1 MDLIGKP
8 LGNYQIVSELGR
20 GGMGIVYRAY
30 QASLNRYVAIKV
42 LPPQLAIDE
51 TFVQRFLHEARA
63 SAQLQH
69 PNIVTIYDVGS
80 IEHIY
85 YIVMAEIRGEP
96 LSALVR
102 RSGRLPLDR
111 AVSIVSQVASALD
124 FAHAQGIVHRDIK
137 PSNILVD
144 ANDRAVLTDFGI
156 AKAATGANVTRT
168 GVVVGTPEYM
178 SPEQARGTP
187 VDHRSDIYSLGV
199 IAYELMGGR
208 APFVGDTLAVLHAHA
223 YEPLPSLRTLNPE
236 VSKDVERVIAQA
248 MAKKPEERW
257 PSAGAFA
264 AALTASIQ
272 QVTAKIGSKRG
283 KATTTPVPTPRGTPV
298 PRSTPAPIP
307 APQATPRSLEA
318 ATMLATSP
326 PAVPTSPGA
335 ATTRRRPSWALF
347 AAIGLV
353 VVGAVVLVMLMAGGT
368 PPPTAET
375 VSNAAAAQPT
385 VTETALVPATST
397 GTAQAVGSVSEPM
410 HTIIVELGTT
420 PTQVPATK
428 APMPTMATN
437 TPVVVSKQPV
447 STATAT
453 TTPLPTIP
461 ATATPTA
468 TRPRPAPTATP
479 KPEPATP
486 TSASLPAPVL
496 VQPADGWGDPSDA
509 VTFQWQT
516 VPGAIGYVVETRPE
530 SSGQG
535 DWRSW
540 GRVDGTSLTL
550 SYDVEGQYFNAPGTV
565 YLWRVAALNNI
576 GKVGSYSATHR
587 FVFQRPTSGG
597 NQPPETPTDTPQP
610 PPPPVLT
617 DTPAPPT
624 DTPEP
629 PPPPPPTD
637 TPEPPPPPPPTD
649 TPEPTNLSDA

>member
-199 IAYELMGGR
+199 IAYELLGGR

-264 AALTASIQ
+264 AALTASVQ

-283 KATTTPVPTPRGTPV
+283 KTTTTPVPTPRGTPV

-353 VVGAVVLVMLMAGGT
+353 VVGAVVLVMLMADGK

-375 VSNAAAAQPT
+375 VSNAAADQPT
-385 VTETALVPATST
+385 ATETAVVPATST
-397 GTAQAVGSVSEPM
+397 GTAQAVDSVSEPR

-420 PTQVPATK
+420 PTQIPATK
-428 APMPTMATN
+428 APTPTTATN
-437 TPVVVSKQPV
+437 TPIVVTKQPV
-447 STATAT
+447 RTATAT
-453 TTPLPTIP
+453 ATPLPTIP
-461 ATATPTA
+461 ATATPSA
-468 TRPRPAPTATP
+468 TRLRPTPTATP

-486 TSASLPAPVL
+486 TSAPLPAPVL
-496 VQPADGWGDPSDA
+496 VQPADGWGDPADA

-535 DWRSW
+535 DWRNW

-576 GKVGSYSATHR
+576 GKIGNYSATHR
-587 FVFQRPTSGG
+587 FVFRRPTSGG

-637 TPEPPPPPPPTD
+637 TPAPP
-649 TPEPTNLSDA
+649 